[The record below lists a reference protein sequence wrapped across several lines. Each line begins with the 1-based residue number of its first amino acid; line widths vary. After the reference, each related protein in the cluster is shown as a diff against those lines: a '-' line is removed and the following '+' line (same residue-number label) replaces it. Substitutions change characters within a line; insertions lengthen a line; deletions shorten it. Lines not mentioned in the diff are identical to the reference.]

1 MTGKERKSNVVR
13 LDDVSKIF
21 GSNGNRTFAVRD
33 VSLEASPGELVLL
46 LGPSGSG
53 KTTLLTLMAGLVKPT
68 SGTVSIFG
76 RNIEDYTSK
85 ELQRLRATRI
95 GFVFQTFHLID
106 SLNVIENV
114 ALVLRFAGKTRT
126 EAKRHAKELLE
137 QFRIER
143 LFSKFPANLSQ
154 GEKQRVTVARAIANG
169 AELIIADEP
178 TASLETKQGF
188 DIIRLLHEYAKERNR
203 CVIVASHDLRIV
215 EFADR
220 VLRLE
225 DGVVTQSQ
233 SRTFDPFPIQLTIE
247 EDTNI
252 LSSGK
257 SPDIVI

>member
-1 MTGKERKSNVVR
+1 MTGTERKSTVVR
-13 LDDVSKIF
+13 LDGVSKIF

-33 VSLEASPGELVLL
+33 VSLEASSGELVLL

-53 KTTLLTLMAGLVKPT
+53 KTTLLTLMAGLVEPT

-76 RNIEDYTSK
+76 RDVEDYASK

-114 ALVLRFAGKTRT
+114 ALVLRFAGKTRAQ
-126 EAKRHAKELLE
+126 AKRRARELLK
-137 QFRIER
+137 QFHIEH
-143 LFSKFPANLSQ
+143 LFRKFPANLSQ
-154 GEKQRVTVARAIANG
+154 GEKQRVAVARAIANG

-215 EFADR
+215 EFSDR
-220 VLRLE
+220 VLQLE
-225 DGVVTQSQ
+225 DGVITKTQ
-233 SRTFDPFPIQLTIE
+233 SRTFDSFPIQSTTR
-247 EDTNI
+247 EDTHI
-252 LSSGK
+252 LSSSK